1 MTHPGLG
8 VRLVL
13 VVGARTQINRALLE
27 SGHMPQYTDGMRV
40 TDADALQVAIEA
52 AGSTRMEIEARLS
65 RVGLCRA
72 LNANQTTMYKQGPAV
87 SMVRRH
93 ARSDR
98 SFHYG
103 PAVHVISGNYV
114 AAKRRGVVGGVDYQH
129 TGVVRFVQV
138 DAVRRQLDSG
148 NVVLLS
154 NLGYSA
160 AGEVLNCDAYTV
172 ACRAAIDL
180 EADKLLCMT
189 LPSTCPMVLPQWLPL
204 SDAERML
211 LQMTAPT
218 HLRSLD
224 SALETTDSNGAAAPP
239 RGTAESA
246 EELYDVAKWATYGL
260 PPPLMAAVVAC
271 RNGVKRAHLVCRLTT
286 ACDC

>member
-1 MTHPGLG
+1 
-8 VRLVL
+8 
-13 VVGARTQINRALLE
+13 
-27 SGHMPQYTDGMRV
+27 
-40 TDADALQVAIEA
+40 
-52 AGSTRMEIEARLS
+52 
-65 RVGLCRA
+65 
-72 LNANQTTMYKQGPAV
+72 
-87 SMVRRH
+87 MVRRH

-138 DAVRRQLDSG
+138 DAIRRQLDSG

-189 LPSTCPMVLPQWLPL
+189 LPSTCPMATLPQWLPL

-211 LQMTAPT
+211 LRMTAPT

-224 SALETTDSNGAAAPP
+224 SALETAEGSSNGSSNGAAAVLGSNGVEGSA
-239 RGTAESA
+239 RRTKASAESS
-246 EELYDVAKWATYGL
+246 EDLYDVAKWATYGL

-271 RNGVKRAHLVCRLTT
+271 RNGVKRAHLVGGAVRCVRCAWCRTHPLYTST
-286 ACDC
+286 PCTPPSTGRHAAGRRVAAGAVLARRRGLHGERRLLRGYPTSGGG

>member
-1 MTHPGLG
+1 
-8 VRLVL
+8 
-13 VVGARTQINRALLE
+13 
-27 SGHMPQYTDGMRV
+27 
-40 TDADALQVAIEA
+40 
-52 AGSTRMEIEARLS
+52 
-65 RVGLCRA
+65 
-72 LNANQTTMYKQGPAV
+72 
-87 SMVRRH
+87 MVRRH

-138 DAVRRQLDSG
+138 DAIRRQLDSG

-189 LPSTCPMVLPQWLPL
+189 LPSTCPMTLPQWLPL

-211 LQMTAPT
+211 LRMTAPT

-224 SALETTDSNGAAAPP
+224 SALETQQGEGGTNGSTHDKQPVNPSRKAS
-239 RGTAESA
+239 AESA

-271 RNGVKRAHLVCRLTT
+271 RNGVKRAHLVCVVQLNVVCCYSFDTNSLGKKWY
-286 ACDC
+286 